1 MKIEFIR
8 YGLDD
13 KRKLVGTLQLAGALG
28 LILGYVYSPLVCLF
42 SALGLCLLMLLG
54 FGVRLKI
61 RDSVLQ
67 STPALFYAVLNGYIA
82 LVILQSF

>member
-1 MKIEFIR
+1 MKTEFKR
-8 YGLDD
+8 YGLND
-13 KRKLVGTLQLAGALG
+13 KRKLVGILQLAGALG
-28 LILGYVYSPLVCLF
+28 LIFGYLYSPFACLF
-42 SALGLCLLMLLG
+42 SASGLCLLMLLG

-82 LVILQSF
+82 LVILQSL